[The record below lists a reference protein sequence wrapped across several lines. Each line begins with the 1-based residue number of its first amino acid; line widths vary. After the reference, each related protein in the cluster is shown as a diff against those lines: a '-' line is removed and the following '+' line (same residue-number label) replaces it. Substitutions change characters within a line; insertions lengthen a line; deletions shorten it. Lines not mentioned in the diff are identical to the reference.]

1 MPSHDDYSWFDRWLH
16 RLALARPGIQV
27 GMAEVE
33 NDLHGKTLARV
44 PDGGEVVVTGLARSG
59 TTLLLELL
67 HGTGEFAC
75 YTYRH
80 MPFIVAPLL
89 WDRISRPFR
98 RRAVARE
105 RAHGDGVSVS
115 YDSPEAFEEV
125 VWLAHL
131 RDRFVRDDHLDP
143 LTTREVDREFVAA
156 YRASV
161 RKCRLLAVGDGD
173 PARAPR
179 YLAKN
184 NADLSRLGLLA
195 ELIPAGRIVIPF
207 RDPRAHVGSLMAQHA
222 LFTERH
228 ADDRFSRQYME
239 WLGHF
244 EFGEALRP
252 IDYGGWL
259 ADEPRPRR
267 VDAGFWLRYWT
278 AAYRHALAEADERAI
293 LVDFDALL
301 ADGRPQLGRLARRL
315 ELDRPERL
323 IQTADRLRAP
333 TSRPA
338 ETQDMPAD
346 DLAAATAVHAELRER
361 SG

>member
-1 MPSHDDYSWFDRWLH
+1 
-16 RLALARPGIQV
+16 
-27 GMAEVE
+27 MAEVE
-33 NDLHGKTLARV
+33 NDLLGKTLARV
-44 PDGGEVVVTGLARSG
+44 PDGREVVVTGLARSG
-59 TTLLLELL
+59 TTLLLSLL
-67 HGTGEFAC
+67 YATGEFAC

-98 RRAVARE
+98 RRAIARE

-125 VWLAHL
+125 VWLAYL
-131 RDRFVRDDHLDP
+131 RDRYVRDDHLEP
-143 LTTREVDREFVAA
+143 LTMREVDREFVSA

-173 PARAPR
+173 PALAPR

-184 NADLSRLGLLA
+184 NADLSRLGMLA
-195 ELIPAGRIVIPF
+195 ELIPDGRIVIPF
-207 RDPRAHVGSLMAQHA
+207 RDPRAHVGSLMAQHT
-222 LFTERH
+222 LFAGRH
-228 ADDRFSRQYME
+228 AGDRFSRQYME

-259 ADEPRPRR
+259 ADEFGPRR

-278 AAYRHALAEADERAI
+278 AAYRHALAGVDERAI

-301 ADGRPQLGRLARRL
+301 ADGRPQLTRLATQL
-315 ELDRPERL
+315 ELERPERL
-323 IQTADRLRAP
+323 IAAADRLRAP

-338 ETQDMPAD
+338 DPHTMPAE
-346 DLAAATAVHAELRER
+346 DLAAAAAVHAELRAR
-361 SG
+361 SAP